1 MRNMAVEMSAIL
13 VAVVEAVVDAMTGA
27 WSKIV
32 GDRICVSK

>member
-13 VAVVEAVVDAMTGA
+13 VGVAEAVVDAVIEA